1 MKLKVILPIL
11 ICGLIPLTSYAQNV
25 GNRIVDKDELV
36 DMLKPQAEVRT
47 RGIRLNQPEPAASTE
62 QAVVSQN
69 YSGQAEQAAVS
80 QDYSGQ
86 AEAAAGAAPSI
97 SMNVQFA
104 YNSADL
110 TQAAVEQ
117 LTPLGEALSSSELS
131 AYSFLLEGHT
141 DSSGAAAYN
150 MQLSQRRAESVGNYL
165 YQNFGIDPSSLNLV
179 GRGEDA
185 LLDSNN
191 PSSPSNRRVSITT
204 ITQ

>member
-1 MKLKVILPIL
+1 MKLNIILPIL

-36 DMLKPQAEVRT
+36 DMLKPQAQIRT
-47 RGIRLNQPEPAASTE
+47 RGIRLNQPA
-62 QAVVSQN
+62 QAPVQEAVGQD
-69 YSGQAEQAAVS
+69 YSGQAEQAA
-80 QDYSGQ
+80 
-86 AEAAAGAAPSI
+86 AAAPSI
-97 SMNVQFA
+97 SMNVQFG

-110 TQAAVEQ
+110 TQSALDQ
-117 LTPLGEALSSSELS
+117 LNPLGEALSSSELS
-131 AYSFLLEGHT
+131 SYSFLLEGHT
-141 DSSGAAAYN
+141 DSSGAADYN

-165 YQNFGIDPSSLNLV
+165 YQNFGIDPSVLNLV

-185 LLDSNN
+185 LLDPNN

>member
-1 MKLKVILPIL
+1 MKLNIILPIL
-11 ICGLIPLTSYAQNV
+11 IYGLIPLTSYAQNV

-36 DMLKPQAEVRT
+36 DMLKPQAQIRT
-47 RGIRLNQPEPAASTE
+47 RGIRLNQPAQAPAPV
-62 QAVVSQN
+62 QGAVAQD
-69 YSGQAEQAAVS
+69 YSGQAEQAA
-80 QDYSGQ
+80 
-86 AEAAAGAAPSI
+86 AAAAAAAAPSI
-97 SMNVQFA
+97 SMNVQFG

-110 TQAAVEQ
+110 TQSAVEQ
-117 LTPLGEALSSSELS
+117 LNPLGEALSSSELS
-131 AYSFLLEGHT
+131 SYSFLLEGHT
-141 DSSGAAAYN
+141 DSSGAADYN

-185 LLDSNN
+185 LLDPNN

>member
-1 MKLKVILPIL
+1 MKRKIILPIL
-11 ICGLIPLTSYAQNV
+11 ICGLIPFTSYAQNV

-47 RGIRLNQPEPAASTE
+47 RGIRLNQPEQAASTE
-62 QAVVSQN
+62 QAAATQD
-69 YSGQAEQAAVS
+69 YSGQAEQAA
-80 QDYSGQ
+80 GP
-86 AEAAAGAAPSI
+86 APSI
-97 SMNVQFA
+97 SMNVQFG

-131 AYSFLLEGHT
+131 SYSFLLEGHT
-141 DSSGAAAYN
+141 DSSGAADYN

>member
-1 MKLKVILPIL
+1 MKLKIILPIL

-36 DMLKPQAEVRT
+36 DMLKPQAKIRT
-47 RGIRLNQPEPAASTE
+47 RGIRLNQPEQASGAD
-62 QAVVSQN
+62 QAV
-69 YSGQAEQAAVS
+69 VS

-86 AEAAAGAAPSI
+86 AEQAQPAAAPAPSI
-97 SMNVQFA
+97 SMNVQFG

-117 LTPLGEALSSSELS
+117 LNPLGEALSSSELS
-131 AYSFLLEGHT
+131 SYSFLLEGHT
-141 DSSGAAAYN
+141 DSSGAADYN

-185 LLDSNN
+185 LLDASN